1 MVSSSLHSASQFNS
15 NSKTGIDFRPNI
27 NWPLLH
33 FPPINLWVMPAWN
46 SALHS
51 IAAVTTTKTPRAN
64 NRQEKHHA

>member
-1 MVSSSLHSASQFNS
+1 MASSSLDSASQFGDCC
-15 NSKTGIDFRPNI
+15 KTGI

-33 FPPINLWVMPAWN
+33 FPPINLWVMPTWS

-51 IAAVTTTKTPRAN
+51 IAAVSTTKTPPAN